1 MMVGRRSPSEYRTIK
16 AEVFP
21 DPIRKRGRLHPLP
34 GQPGFPT
41 NMRIEC
47 SKAIRELP
55 VGTIVELDVVVKNPK
70 DENDTEHLYS
80 SYKWDY
86 RVVEK

>member
-1 MMVGRRSPSEYRTIK
+1 MVGRRSPGEYCYII

-21 DPIRKRGRLHPLP
+21 DPAKKRGRLHPIQ
-34 GQPGFPT
+34 GEVYPT
-41 NMRIEC
+41 DMYIEC

-55 VGTIVELDVVVKNPK
+55 VGTKIRLAVVVKNPK
-70 DENDTEHLYS
+70 DSDDKPHLYS

-86 RVVEK
+86 EIVSE